1 MNNYSIFIFNKNLY
15 IKFYFNIF
23 IGNTVKNEVRNK
35 ETASKKSDEKVVKD
49 TSVVADKDSSENSS
63 DKSDESKSWDKDLE
77 NSSEGKN

>member
-23 IGNTVKNEVRNK
+23 ISNTVKNEVRNK

-63 DKSDESKSWDKDLE
+63 DKSDESKS
-77 NSSEGKN
+77 